1 MRFAAALLLTLCGP
15 AAAWA
20 SPEGDVPLQTM
31 TMDEIMQARAAGT
44 GCAWLGGEGRTL
56 RVAMKE
62 DRGAVKRAGRVVRL
76 VPAAGAKEVFPYTYH
91 RWTGEGMEIAIE
103 DSGRRVGQGTEHV
116 ETISKLTL
124 TVDGRSRSW
133 QGRLSC
139 GS

>member
-1 MRFAAALLLTLCGP
+1 MRFAAAFLLASCGP
-15 AAAWA
+15 TAAWA
-20 SPEGDVPLQTM
+20 NPKGDLPLQTM

-62 DRGAVKRAGRVVRL
+62 DRGAVKRAGRVIRL

-91 RWTGEGMEIAIE
+91 RWRGEGMEIAIE
-103 DSGRRVGQGTEHV
+103 DSGRLVGQGTEHL
-116 ETISKLTL
+116 ETTAKLTL
-124 TVDGRSRSW
+124 TENGRSRSW